1 MGLNSGGSSNRTY
14 LSISDG
20 KIAKRVPEGT
30 AGSIKCNSK
39 DGTKVWY
46 EQRFASLSGYIVDVF
61 KRVSEQGYGDQLC
74 VVLKDGDEE
83 YQIQMPWSSRYSS
96 GFFLSMPNIDAGKE
110 ITLSPWSK
118 EIDGKKR
125 TMLYLRHGQ
134 EDIKW
139 AWTRETPGDLPEMK
153 QIKVKGQIVW
163 DDSERQE
170 FFEKYLETTFKPTI
184 SAAHGMKKAEK
195 FMQKLDSMA
204 KDESLEPQ
212 DDDLPF

>member
-1 MGLNSGGSSNRTY
+1 MGLNQGGSSNRTY
-14 LSISDG
+14 LSISEG

-30 AGSIKCNSK
+30 ANSVKCNSK

-46 EQRFASLSGYIVDVF
+46 EQRFASLSGRITDVF
-61 KRVSEQGYGDQLC
+61 KRISEQGYGDQLC
-74 VVLKDGDEE
+74 VVLNDNGEE

-96 GFFLSMPNIDAGKE
+96 GFFLCMPNIDAGKE

-118 EIDGKKR
+118 QIDGKTK

-139 AWTRETPGDLPEMK
+139 GWTKDNPGNMPEMK
-153 QIKVKGQIVW
+153 QIKVKGQVVW

-170 FFEKYLETTFKPTI
+170 FFEKYLNEMFLPKI
-184 SAAHGMKKAEK
+184 KASGAVE
-195 FMQKLDSMA
+195 KLDSYSTSEEE
-204 KDESLEPQ
+204 DTG
-212 DDDLPF
+212 LPF